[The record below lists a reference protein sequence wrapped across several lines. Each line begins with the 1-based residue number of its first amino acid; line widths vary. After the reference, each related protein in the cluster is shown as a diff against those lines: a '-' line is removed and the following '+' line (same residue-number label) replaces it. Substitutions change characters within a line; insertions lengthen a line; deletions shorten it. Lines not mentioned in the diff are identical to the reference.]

1 MAQIVFVPYGNA
13 GGAGSTSPF
22 VWNANGLLSGHFAQ
36 SGSFN
41 GMAVGNAA
49 LAGDGPFDGQR
60 TVAIAATI
68 LNMRAIQRAPNANPA
83 NTQVEVYRL
92 RGGVVTSLGVISG
105 AMATNFA
112 TASQA
117 PGAAALQAGDVLFV
131 AFAAQSVDP
140 TGADLTVYLELA

>member
-1 MAQIVFVPYGNA
+1 MAQIVFIPFGSA
-13 GGAGSTSPF
+13 GGAGSSSPF
-22 VWNANGLLSGHFAQ
+22 AWHANGLLSGHFAQ
-36 SGSFN
+36 AGSFN

-60 TVAIAATI
+60 SVALAATI
-68 LNMRAIQRAPNANPA
+68 LNMRAIQRVPNTNPA

-112 TASQA
+112 TAVQA
-117 PGAAALQAGDVLFV
+117 PGVADLQAGDILFV
-131 AFAAQSVDP
+131 SFAAQSVDP